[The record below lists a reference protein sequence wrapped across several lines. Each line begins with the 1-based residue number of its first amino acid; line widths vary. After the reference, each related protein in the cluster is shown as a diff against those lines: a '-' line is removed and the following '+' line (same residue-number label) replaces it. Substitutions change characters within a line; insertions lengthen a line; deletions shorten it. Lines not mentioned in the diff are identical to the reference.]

1 MGGEGSMGVKRNLE
15 GREENGRVRK
25 KEERWRVDCC
35 QRRGK
40 GFHCDKNAVIGKWGG
55 NSVRE
60 EEGTV

>member
-25 KEERWRVDCC
+25 KEERRRVDSC

-40 GFHCDKNAVIGKWGG
+40 GFHCDEKTVIGKWGG